1 MATAHE
7 SRLELLL
14 ADDDSNLRELSAT
27 WAREAIPQLAV
38 VEAADGA
45 EAVQLGLQRRP
56 QLALLDVVMPRL
68 DGIEAAAVLGA
79 ALPGLRLALYS
90 ANAPE
95 HRDRAAGL
103 GVPIFDKLE
112 AEQATR
118 WLTVEAEVERR
129 SHRKVDAVCG
139 ACGYGIVRRS
149 LPRQCP
155 MCRRE
160 RSWRY
165 RRAPAVARAV

>member
-1 MATAHE
+1 MAIPYE

-27 WAREAIPQLAV
+27 WAREAVPQLAV

-45 EAVQLGLQRRP
+45 AAVQLGLQRRP
-56 QLALLDVVMPRL
+56 QLALLDVVMPGL
-68 DGIEAAAVLGA
+68 DGIEVAAVLGA
-79 ALPGLRLALYS
+79 ALPRLRLALYS
-90 ANAPE
+90 ANAAE
-95 HRDRAAGL
+95 HRDRASGL
-103 GVPIFDKLE
+103 GLPIFDKLE
-112 AEQATR
+112 PEQATH
-118 WLTVEAEVERR
+118 WLTVQADVERR
-129 SHRKVDAVCG
+129 SQQKVDAVCG
-139 ACGYGIVRRS
+139 GCGYGIVRRA

-165 RRAPAVARAV
+165 RHSPMVARTV